1 MQEPRYYR
9 RRNVEPTRASFTDWL
24 SNLSIVQILCA
35 VVLLTAIRLISVRLL
50 TKAGKPPSKGLSRS
64 AVEIA
69 DSLIY
74 AFAIAFLLIKPL
86 VAQPFYVPT
95 GSMEP
100 TLRGDNKGTDRVWVD
115 KINYRFHSPKH
126 GDVVVFIPP
135 ARATAGENLDSAGP
149 VHFIKRMIAAG
160 GDKIEVTAGEVTIKG
175 AIYTH
180 REIREGIL
188 RKGIFGK
195 DDVPDQSEF
204 MAVDHVK
211 FVTNGVLANGKL
223 VTKEQLA
230 QIYAGSPA
238 ADVQVRPGYVS
249 LNGKKLD
256 EPYTAE
262 DPDYDLKL
270 VDGKPLKYDHGSGGY
285 RYDGVPIDDLE
296 ARALAS
302 KPAEVVPKGEY
313 FMMGDNRN
321 DSLDSTEWGALP
333 AKRVVGKADAIFWPI
348 DRVNWSL

>member
-1 MQEPRYYR
+1 M
-9 RRNVEPTRASFTDWL
+9 EPTRATFTDWL

-35 VVLLTAIRLISVRLL
+35 VVLLTAVRLISVRFL
-50 TKAGKPPSKGLSRS
+50 TKAGKAPSKGFSRT
-64 AVEIA
+64 AVEIT

-100 TLRGDNKGTDRVWVD
+100 TLRGDNQGSDRVWVD

-135 ARATAGENLDSAGP
+135 ARATAGEPMDGAGP
-149 VHFIKRMIAAG
+149 VHYIKRMIAAG
-160 GDKIEVTAGEVTIKG
+160 GDRIEVKAGEVDIKG
-175 AIYTH
+175 AAYSH
-180 REIREGIL
+180 REVRDIL
-188 RKGIFGK
+188 ARHGTFG
-195 DDVPDQSEF
+195 DDPGTDMSQF

-211 FVTNGVLANGKL
+211 FVDDGVVANGKL
-223 VTKEQLA
+223 IDKQDLA
-230 QIYAGSPA
+230 DIFTGSRTTS
-238 ADVQVRPGYVS
+238 VQVHPGYVS
-249 LNGKKLD
+249 LNGKKLT

-270 VDGKPLKYDHGSGGY
+270 VDGKPFKFDRGNGGY
-285 RYDGVPIDDLE
+285 RYDGLPVDDDQA
-296 ARALAS
+296 ARLAAQ
-302 KPAEVVPKGEY
+302 PAGVVPKGTF

-321 DSLDSTEWGALP
+321 DSQDSTEWGPLP
-333 AKRVVGKADAIFWPI
+333 AKRIVGKADVIFWPI
-348 DRVNWSL
+348 NRVNWSL

>member
-1 MQEPRYYR
+1 
-9 RRNVEPTRASFTDWL
+9 VEPTKASFTDWL

-35 VVLLTAIRLISVRLL
+35 VVLLTAIRLVSVRLL

-64 AVEIA
+64 AVEVA

-100 TLRGDNKGTDRVWVD
+100 TLRGDNKGSDRVWVD

-135 ARATAGENLDSAGP
+135 ARATAGENLNTSGP
-149 VHFIKRMIAAG
+149 VHYIKRMIAAG
-160 GDKIEVTAGEVTIKG
+160 GDKIEVTAGEVIING
-175 AIYTH
+175 AIYSH
-180 REIREGIL
+180 REIRIAL
-188 RKGIFGK
+188 LHDRKFGNE
-195 DDVPDQSEF
+195 DVQDAEF

-211 FVTNGVLANGKL
+211 FVPNGVLANGKL
-223 VTKEQLA
+223 VTKEELA
-230 QIYAGSPA
+230 EIYSNSPA
-238 ADVQVRPGYVS
+238 ARVQVKPGYVS
-249 LNGKKLD
+249 INGKKLD

-285 RYDGVPIDDLE
+285 RYDGVPIDDIE
-296 ARALAS
+296 ARELSA
-302 KPAEVVPKGEY
+302 KPAETVPKGEF

-333 AKRVVGKADAIFWPI
+333 AKRIVGKADAIFWPI